1 MNLFEAIALLTIS
14 LNLILSK
21 SCPIITMSMAENL
34 HYWRSLFVRM
44 NRRSLVGDLNDEEIA
59 LFFFFGIGDRV

>member
-1 MNLFEAIALLTIS
+1 MVAST
-14 LNLILSK
+14 K

-44 NRRSLVGDLNDEEIA
+44 DRRSLVGDLNDDEIA